1 MERQILKRRNSDYTL
16 FKSQREL
23 EPQRRQ
29 LLKAN
34 QWADQAQ
41 RERIHLCS
49 RFGMKDPTFIKNAVQ
64 EVAEKLKNWKDAGV
78 RKEITPPKKKREEFP
93 MQHDQ
98 ESRTVSLLS
107 DQRRKLPE

>member
-1 MERQILKRRNSDYTL
+1 
-16 FKSQREL
+16 
-23 EPQRRQ
+23 
-29 LLKAN
+29 
-34 QWADQAQ
+34 
-41 RERIHLCS
+41 
-49 RFGMKDPTFIKNAVQ
+49 MKDPTFIKNAVQ

-107 DQRRKLPE
+107 DQRRKLPEWLESMEDSKSSTILTYWAVMTYLRSSSNSYYLKFKKA